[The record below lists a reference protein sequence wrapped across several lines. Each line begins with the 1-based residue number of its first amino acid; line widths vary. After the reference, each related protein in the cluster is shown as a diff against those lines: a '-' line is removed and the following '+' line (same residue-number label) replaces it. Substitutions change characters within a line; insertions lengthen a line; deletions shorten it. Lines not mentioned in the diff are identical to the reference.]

1 VVDDFGIKYGTQED
15 ADHLITT
22 LQSNDYQL
30 TIKPTGD
37 TYLGM
42 HITFDDHSVSISMPG
57 YITKMLKRFRPTY
70 LSASHRPATT
80 PGKYT
85 VPVYRRI
92 QLAKVD
98 TSPPLS
104 ATETTELQAIV
115 GTLLYYA
122 RAVDPTLLPI
132 SNEIAS
138 QQASPTTKVMAAA
151 NRALSYAAGHSTN
164 TIVYYAS
171 DMILFS
177 HVDASYLSR
186 SHARSVAGAYFFLG
200 DRNQPLKINGA
211 VHVFSSI
218 IPCIVSS
225 AGEAEYAALFAGG
238 QHAASLRTILSD
250 LGHPQ
255 PPTIIMCDNT
265 CAIGIANDSIK
276 QKRSKA
282 IDMRFHWIRDRIRQ
296 GQFIISYIK
305 TELNM
310 ADYFTKNLE
319 PTRHKFFIPF
329 IVKPT
334 I

>member
-1 VVDDFGIKYGTQED
+1 MTHD
-15 ADHLITT
+15 
-22 LQSNDYQL
+22 
-30 TIKPTGD
+30 
-37 TYLGM
+37 
-42 HITFDDHSVSISMPG
+42 SI
-57 YITKMLKRFRPTY
+57 
-70 LSASHRPATT
+70 LS
-80 PGKYT
+80 
-85 VPVYRRI
+85 RRRV
-92 QLAKVD
+92 L
-98 TSPPLS
+98 PLS
-104 ATETTELQAIV
+104 
-115 GTLLYYA
+115 
-122 RAVDPTLLPI
+122 
-132 SNEIAS
+132 
-138 QQASPTTKVMAAA
+138 
-151 NRALSYAAGHSTN
+151 
-164 TIVYYAS
+164 
-171 DMILFS
+171 
-177 HVDASYLSR
+177 LSR
-186 SHARSVAGAYFFLG
+186 SICRGCLLLSRRS
-200 DRNQPLKINGA
+200 QPTSQINGA

-276 QKRSKA
+276 QKRSTA

>member
-1 VVDDFGIKYGTQED
+1 MVVHKKTP
-15 ADHLITT
+15 TT
-22 LQSNDYQL
+22 LLPLSSL
-30 TIKPTGD
+30 TITSSPSSLPAIP

-42 HITFDDHSVSISMPG
+42 HIAFTSSSVSISMPG
-57 YITKMLKRFRPTY
+57 YIEKMLKRFRPIY
-70 LSASHRPATT
+70 LFTAHRPAKT

-85 VPVYRRI
+85 VPIYRRI

-98 TSPPLS
+98 KSPPLS
-104 ATETTELQAIV
+104 STEKNELQAIV

-132 SNEIAS
+132 SNKIAS
-138 QQASPTTKVMAAA
+138 QQTSPTANVIAAA
-151 NRALSYAAGHSTN
+151 NRALSYAAGHIIN
-164 TIVYYAS
+164 AIIYHAS
-171 DMILFS
+171 DMIIFS

-200 DRNQPLKINGA
+200 NRNQPLKFNGA

-238 QHAASLRTILSD
+238 QHAASLRTILAD
-250 LGHPQ
+250 LGNPQ

-265 CAIGIANDSIK
+265 CAIGIASDSIK
-276 QKRSKA
+276 QKRSTA

-305 TELNM
+305 TEFNM
-310 ADYFTKNLE
+310 ADYFTKNLDLQ
-319 PTRHKFFIPF
+319 RHKYFTSFM
-329 IVKPT
+329 VKST